1 MSELEANH
9 PKCMG
14 AGIYTYEFTTFAI
27 TVAIAVAI
35 TVAIAAAIETEL
47 IPVLAMGGLGC
58 SRNGASQI
66 RITRPAARVDGESST
81 FPGFSKKKKFSRRG
95 FWMGVRGFPGGR
107 GGWFG
112 DEPSRSG
119 RVAWGLT

>member
-35 TVAIAAAIETEL
+35 TVAIAATIKNAST
-47 IPVLAMGGLGC
+47 VC
-58 SRNGASQI
+58 TCQGAVWLLS
-66 RITRPAARVDGESST
+66 P
-81 FPGFSKKKKFSRRG
+81 P
-95 FWMGVRGFPGGR
+95 
-107 GGWFG
+107 
-112 DEPSRSG
+112 
-119 RVAWGLT
+119 

>member
-35 TVAIAAAIETEL
+35 TVAIAATIKYTACCTCQRAVWTL
-47 IPVLAMGGLGC
+47 SP
-58 SRNGASQI
+58 
-66 RITRPAARVDGESST
+66 P
-81 FPGFSKKKKFSRRG
+81 
-95 FWMGVRGFPGGR
+95 
-107 GGWFG
+107 
-112 DEPSRSG
+112 
-119 RVAWGLT
+119 